1 MTTPPAPRGR
11 PRSRT
16 TDRRISEAAVGLLRE
31 VGPHA
36 VTVDGVAQRSG
47 VARTTIYRRF
57 ADRQALLEAVLG
69 DLLTQPLPPP
79 QLPLPE
85 KLRWILLQIELL
97 LEQGLGR
104 GGVAAVL
111 TGADPT
117 FSSALRTSLE
127 TQLGVLH
134 DLVRADVDE
143 GRVDAAIDP
152 EALVTVLVGTYLG
165 EVLRHDGPRP
175 GTVEAVVGLLTRIAE
190 PKTPGGGAGPE
201 VTLVP

>member
-111 TGADPT
+111 TGADPA

-127 TQLGVLH
+127 MQLGVLH